1 MLEKI
6 EVVIAHKSTRCI
18 AAARAA
24 IDARCL
30 RQTAVP
36 GTAAHAPAP
45 DRTGCASPRRAGI
58 GSGYAPTARTGP
70 AVAAYRTRPLPPT
83 PETREMPSGRHP
95 PRPGVPKPDGTGPAS
110 GRERT

>member
-45 DRTGCASPRRAGI
+45 DRTGCASPRGAGI
-58 GSGYAPTARTGP
+58 GSGYAPKARTGP
-70 AVAAYRTRPLPPT
+70 ARSEEHTSELQSLMRISYAVFCWKKKNNKHTNST
-83 PETREMPSGRHP
+83 
-95 PRPGVPKPDGTGPAS
+95 
-110 GRERT
+110 

>member
-45 DRTGCASPRRAGI
+45 DRTACASPPGAAI
-58 GSGYAPTARTGP
+58 GSGYAPKARTGP
-70 AVAAYRTRPLPPT
+70 AVSGYRPQRPQRQPDT
-83 PETREMPSGRHP
+83 PDTHYRPARPRAGVRREGARRGEEES
-95 PRPGVPKPDGTGPAS
+95 
-110 GRERT
+110 

>member
-45 DRTGCASPRRAGI
+45 DRTGCASPRGAGI
-58 GSGYAPTARTGP
+58 GSGYAPKARTGP
-70 AVAAYRTRPLPPT
+70 AVAVYRTRRIRRT
-83 PETREMPSGRHP
+83 QETRELPSRRARR
-95 PRPGVPKPDGTGPAS
+95 RPGVAKPRSEAHTSEPQS
-110 GRERT
+110 L

>member
-1 MLEKI
+1 MIRPPPRTKRTDTLFPYTTLVRSGQHEQGQRDHRQEADHHREMLEKI

-45 DRTGCASPRRAGI
+45 DRTGDRKS
-58 GSGYAPTARTGP
+58 
-70 AVAAYRTRPLPPT
+70 TRLN
-83 PETREMPSGRHP
+83 SSH
-95 PRPGVPKPDGTGPAS
+95 
-110 GRERT
+110 